1 MEKKDYQVVSKPSIS
16 NKAEANEDTRQSII
30 DKKLKKVSK
39 LHIAAVHSGP
49 NSRKGSIANQP
60 STTVDSSTNDP
71 ERVQDLQAKIG
82 KTKKEAQE
90 KQTEYTKKCI
100 EIE

>member
-49 NSRKGSIANQP
+49 NSRKGSTAN
-60 STTVDSSTNDP
+60 
-71 ERVQDLQAKIG
+71 
-82 KTKKEAQE
+82 
-90 KQTEYTKKCI
+90 
-100 EIE
+100 